1 MIPAL
6 TYAAIASTILAVV
19 LAVARDVPI
28 LHLLAVPDADVNE
41 VLAGGLGF
49 LLLVLVVVGWGPSS
63 PTIASWC
70 QGGAGVI
77 LLSYFWWSVVWHLR
91 ERR

>member
-1 MIPAL
+1 VASVL
-6 TYAAIASTILAVV
+6 TYAAVVSLILAVV

-41 VLAGGLGF
+41 FLAGGAGF
-49 LLLVLVVVGWGPSS
+49 LFLVLVVVGWGPSS
-63 PTIASWC
+63 PTVAPWC
-70 QGGAGVI
+70 QGGAGAI

>member
-1 MIPAL
+1 
-6 TYAAIASTILAVV
+6 V

-41 VLAGGLGF
+41 FLAGSLTF
-49 LLLVLVVVGWGPSS
+49 LLLVLVVVGWGPS
-63 PTIASWC
+63 PPNVAPWC
-70 QGGAGVI
+70 QGGAGAI
-77 LLSYFWWSVVWHLR
+77 LLGYIWWSVVWHLR